1 MTRTPSILIIGAGF
15 AGLGMALELQRA
27 GIDTFTILEKAEDL
41 GGVWR
46 ENTYPG
52 AACDVPSPLY
62 SWSYAPKSDWP
73 RRFSEQA
80 DIHAYMREVAVAHG
94 IPAKIRFGTEVTD
107 AEFDERQ
114 GVWHVG
120 TADGATLTT
129 DVLVPAVGQLSRPA
143 MPNIPGIDTFTG
155 PAFHSAEWDHS
166 VDLTGKR
173 VACIGTGA
181 SAIQYIPRIQPK
193 VGHLTLFQR
202 SAAWVLPKFDTE
214 YSARHHALFK
224 YFPPSRLAERF
235 AIWGLFEVLALALT
249 DIPAMKKPVVAL
261 ADRHRAQQVSD
272 PVLREKLTPDYA
284 PGCKRGLFSN
294 EYFPALAQP
303 NVTVETTGIEAITPT
318 GIRTTD
324 GVDHEVDVIIYG
336 TGFKGTEFL
345 APMNIYGLGGR
356 KLSDEWSP
364 EGARAYLG
372 ISVPGFPNLFMMYG
386 PNTNVGSGSIIY
398 MLESQA
404 RYIRQATRYLAAHP
418 RHYLSARPAA
428 EQAWDAWLQR
438 RLEDTPWNFCSSWY
452 RNASGRITNNWPGAT
467 VLYRWKTRHFDPTA
481 YDEATATTPSTTDTT
496 DPTPTR

>member
-1 MTRTPSILIIGAGF
+1 MTEPSIIIIGAGF
-15 AGLGMALELQRA
+15 AGLGMALELRRA
-27 GIDTFTILEKAEDL
+27 GLNNFTILEKAADL

-62 SWSYAPKSDWP
+62 SWSYEPKSDWP

-80 DIHAYMREVAVAHG
+80 DIHAYMREVARKHDLTRF
-94 IPAKIRFGTEVTD
+94 IRFGVEVTD
-107 AEFDERQ
+107 AEFDESTSR
-114 GVWHVG
+114 WSIT
-120 TADGATLTT
+120 TADGETLSA
-129 DVLVPAVGQLSRPA
+129 DVFIPAVGQLSRPA
-143 MPNIPGIDTFTG
+143 MPNLPGIDTFEG
-155 PAFHSAEWDHS
+155 PAFHSAQWNHD

-181 SAIQYIPRIQPK
+181 SAVQYIPRIQPQ
-193 VGHLTLFQR
+193 VAHLTLFQR

-214 YSARHHALFK
+214 YSAAHKALFK
-224 YFPPSRLAERF
+224 YVPPARLAERF
-235 AIWGLFEVLALALT
+235 AIWSFFELLALGLT
-249 DIPAMKKPVVAL
+249 DLPAIKGPVIAI
-261 ADRHRAQQVSD
+261 ADRHRAKQVPD
-272 PVLREKLTPDYA
+272 PELRAKLTPDYTA
-284 PGCKRGLFSN
+284 GCKRGLFSN

-303 NVTVETTGIEAITPT
+303 NVHVETTAIESVTPT

-345 APMNIYGLGGR
+345 APMNIYGTGGR
-356 KLSDEWSP
+356 KLADVWGD

-372 ISVPGFPNLFMMYG
+372 ISVPHFPNLFMMYG

-404 RYIRQATRYLAAHP
+404 RYIRQVVQYLAANP
-418 RHYLSARPAA
+418 GRALSARTGT
-428 EQAWDAWLQR
+428 EQDWDNWLQR
-438 RLEDTPWNFCSSWY
+438 RLKDTPWNFCSSWY

-467 VLYRWKTRHFDPTA
+467 ILYRWKTKTFDPA
-481 YDEATATTPSTTDTT
+481 DYDRSDSLTSA
-496 DPTPTR
+496 